1 MKKIY
6 KNLTSLA
13 LTAVISVSI
22 AATSYAQEY
31 FDENVILNHEHSEEY
46 QELGYIPDAG
56 LGTPEVFSSSD
67 RSFASI
73 FYQYPDGSY
82 FSKTGKA
89 CTCHSA
95 YSNNCDPYVDNCEC
109 IHFENAIQCAGFAR
123 KVYQEVHDH
132 SLPSSFTQKNMYFES
147 GKQAKELF
155 NHNNTS
161 PEATYLRVSTN
172 ESLEKKYEHSL
183 IIVFSSDS
191 KVVVYHAN
199 YGGPCKVRYESYT
212 WDNFVKAFPYL
223 YKYTN

>member
-1 MKKIY
+1 M
-6 KNLTSLA
+6 TSLA

-73 FYQYPDGSY
+73 FYQYSDGSY

-132 SLPSSFTQKNMYFES
+132 SLPSSFAQKNMYFES
-147 GKQAKELF
+147 GEQAK
-155 NHNNTS
+155 
-161 PEATYLRVSTN
+161 
-172 ESLEKKYEHSL
+172 
-183 IIVFSSDS
+183 
-191 KVVVYHAN
+191 
-199 YGGPCKVRYESYT
+199 
-212 WDNFVKAFPYL
+212 NFFTITTPHPKQHISE
-223 YKYTN
+223 